1 MKKLTIIP
9 ILLVISIL
17 FCCCAAND
25 TETIKDNPLFQDI
38 ATQITSM
45 KIVVTIL
52 DSVVYETDDP
62 DVITSVMQTFNG
74 WDPEENN
81 TGICDQTAVYQITF
95 NDKLEIKWGPTGT
108 YGLIKQEDG
117 YEGYT
122 FPVAFGERILELIG
136 VRIKID

>member
-1 MKKLTIIP
+1 MQKLTIIP

-17 FCCCAAND
+17 LCCCAAND

-38 ATQITSM
+38 ASQITSM
-45 KIVVTIL
+45 KIVDTTH

-81 TGICDQTAVYQITF
+81 TGIADQTAVYQITF
-95 NDKLEIKWGPTGT
+95 NDKLELCWGPKGT
-108 YGLIKQEDG
+108 YGLIMHEDG
-117 YEGYT
+117 YEGYS
-122 FPVAFGERILELIG
+122 FPVAFVERIAVLMALG
-136 VRIKID
+136 